1 MIKHNI
7 KTIKNKINKDGKED
21 VLKLDLTG
29 YKNSETETEKMPLNI
44 SLVIDC
50 SGSMSSG
57 IDGNFA
63 FSPSPILANFKGV
76 EEKPNTEFLS
86 KIEMAKK
93 SALRF
98 VETLDE
104 KDFLSLVVFGD
115 KSHVV
120 LESSIMNKDNKN
132 KAKKIIENQI
142 NPDKGMTNL
151 YDGWVDGVK
160 EVTSTMRKDAL
171 NRVIVLTDGQL
182 NRGETNPKSIKDSVL
197 KMYDAAISTTT
208 FGIGED
214 FNEDL
219 LQMMSYSGGGNAYYI
234 NDRSTFESFIDE
246 EITGITN
253 IVAKN
258 IRLSMEFSKNFSESH
273 LVNDAFEKDEKGYFI
288 VPSLR
293 KEQIQPMI
301 FNLVY
306 SNVKGKK
313 STKVATLKIEYT
325 NEDNEIISIEETLK
339 IDVCEQNEWDK
350 LEFNKDVI
358 VEKELMEISKLK
370 NKARDFMDQ
379 GDILKA
385 KETIQSISQSSLAD
399 YDDNLYKD
407 ETNKMNN
414 LIASMENSNSYGS
427 VRKMMSYESYN
438 TQRGKS

>member
-21 VLKLDLTG
+21 VLKIDLTG
-29 YKNSETETEKMPLNI
+29 YKTSQTETEKMPLNI

-50 SGSMSSG
+50 SGSMSAG

-63 FSPSPILANFKGV
+63 FSSSPLLAKFKGV
-76 EEKPNTEFLS
+76 EETSDKEFLS
-86 KIEMAKK
+86 KIDMAKK
-93 SALRF
+93 SALQF

-115 KSHVV
+115 NSHVV
-120 LESSIMNKDNKN
+120 LESSIMSKENKEKAKNIIKN
-132 KAKKIIENQI
+132 KI

-160 EVTSTMRKDAL
+160 EVTNTMRKDAL

-182 NRGETNPKSIKDSVL
+182 NRGETNPEFIKNSVL

-253 IVAKN
+253 IAAKN
-258 IRLSMEFSKNFSESH
+258 IRLSVEFSKNFSESR

-293 KEQIQPMI
+293 KEQVQPMI
-301 FNLVY
+301 FNLNY
-306 SNVKGKK
+306 SNIKGKK
-313 STKVATLKIEYT
+313 STKVAVLKVEYT
-325 NEDNEIISIEETLK
+325 NEDNETVSLEEVITLN
-339 IDVCEQNEWDK
+339 VCNQKDWEK
-350 LEFNKDVI
+350 LEENKDVL
-358 VEKELMEISKLK
+358 VEKELMEIANLK

-399 YDDNLYKD
+399 YDETLYKEEQLKVQSLVSTMD
-407 ETNKMNN
+407 NKD
-414 LIASMENSNSYGS
+414 SFGS
-427 VRKMMSYESYN
+427 VRKMMSYQSYD
-438 TQRGKS
+438 TQRGK

>member
-50 SGSMSSG
+50 SGSMASG

-63 FSPSPILANFKGV
+63 FSASPILANFKGV

-132 KAKKIIENQI
+132 KAKKIIETQI

-160 EVTSTMRKDAL
+160 EVTSTMKKDAL

-258 IRLSMEFSKNFSESH
+258 IRLSVEFSKNFSESH

-293 KEQIQPMI
+293 KEQVQPMI
-301 FNLVY
+301 FNLNY
-306 SNVKGKK
+306 SNIKGKK
-313 STKVATLKIEYT
+313 STKVAVLKVEYT
-325 NEDNEIISIEETLK
+325 NEDNETVSLEEVITLN
-339 IDVCEQNEWDK
+339 VCNQKDWEK
-350 LEFNKDVI
+350 LEENKDVL
-358 VEKELMEISKLK
+358 VEKELMEIANLK

-399 YDDNLYKD
+399 YDETLYKEEQLKVQSLVSTMD
-407 ETNKMNN
+407 NKD
-414 LIASMENSNSYGS
+414 SFGS
-427 VRKMMSYESYN
+427 VRKMMSYQSYD
-438 TQRGKS
+438 TQRGK

>member
-50 SGSMSSG
+50 SGSMASG

-63 FSPSPILANFKGV
+63 FSASPILANFKGV

-132 KAKKIIENQI
+132 KAKKIIETQI

-160 EVTSTMRKDAL
+160 EVTSTMKKDAL

-258 IRLSMEFSKNFSESH
+258 IRLSVEFSKNFSESH

-293 KEQIQPMI
+293 KEQVQPMI
-301 FNLVY
+301 FNLNY
-306 SNVKGKK
+306 SNIKGKK
-313 STKVATLKIEYT
+313 STKVAVLKVEYT
-325 NEDNEIISIEETLK
+325 NEYNETVSLEEVITLN
-339 IDVCEQNEWDK
+339 VCNQKDWEK
-350 LEFNKDVI
+350 LEENKDVL
-358 VEKELMEISKLK
+358 VEKELMEIANLK

-399 YDDNLYKD
+399 YDETLYKEEQLKVQSLVSTMD
-407 ETNKMNN
+407 NKD
-414 LIASMENSNSYGS
+414 SFGS
-427 VRKMMSYESYN
+427 VRKMMSYQSYD
-438 TQRGKS
+438 TQRGK

>member
-50 SGSMSSG
+50 SGSMASG

-63 FSPSPILANFKGV
+63 FSASPILANFKGV

-115 KSHVV
+115 KSHLV

-132 KAKKIIENQI
+132 KAKKIIETQI

-160 EVTSTMRKDAL
+160 EVTSTMKKDAL

-214 FNEDL
+214 FDEDL

-258 IRLSMEFSKNFSESH
+258 IRLSVEFSKNFSESH

-293 KEQIQPMI
+293 KEQVQPMI
-301 FNLVY
+301 FNLNY
-306 SNVKGKK
+306 SNIKGKK
-313 STKVATLKIEYT
+313 STKVAVLKVEYT
-325 NEDNEIISIEETLK
+325 NEDNETVSLEEVITLN
-339 IDVCEQNEWDK
+339 VCNQKDWEK
-350 LEFNKDVI
+350 LEENKDVL
-358 VEKELMEISKLK
+358 VEKELMEIANLK

-399 YDDNLYKD
+399 YDETLYKEEQLKVQSLVSTMD
-407 ETNKMNN
+407 NKD
-414 LIASMENSNSYGS
+414 SFGS
-427 VRKMMSYESYN
+427 VRKMMSYQSYD
-438 TQRGKS
+438 TQRGK